1 MNMHEHVT
9 TRILAL
15 KRWLPTTL
23 LAASL
28 LAGAVL
34 ATSQSYSAA
43 QAGSSVEFNFRVT
56 LIPVPGKVNGLSADL
71 NFDPSNLAKTSVTIK
86 VKLAKL
92 DTGIAL
98 RDEHARGYLGA
109 DKHPNAIFTLNH
121 IEGLKGLKAGKESQG
136 IAVGSFDLNGIQH
149 ALKAPISLK
158 LEGQRIN
165 VSTKFS
171 VSLADHK
178 IEIFG
183 ADPKVDIAVRFAL
196 EVKK

>member
-1 MNMHEHVT
+1 MKLHQHRT
-9 TRILAL
+9 TRAL
-15 KRWLPTTL
+15 TIRRWLPTTL

-28 LAGAVL
+28 LTGAVL
-34 ATSQSYSAA
+34 AASQNYSALNPS
-43 QAGSSVEFNFRVT
+43 SSVEFNFFVT

-71 NFDPSNLAKTSVTIK
+71 NFDSSNLAKTSGTIK

-98 RDEHARGYLGA
+98 RDEHARGYLGV

-121 IEGLKGLKAGKESQG
+121 IEGVKALEAGKESTG

-149 ALKAPISLK
+149 ALKAPITLK

-165 VSTKFS
+165 VSTQFN
-171 VSLADHK
+171 VTLADHK

-183 ADPKVDIAVRFAL
+183 ADPKVDVTVKFAL
-196 EVKK
+196 EAKK